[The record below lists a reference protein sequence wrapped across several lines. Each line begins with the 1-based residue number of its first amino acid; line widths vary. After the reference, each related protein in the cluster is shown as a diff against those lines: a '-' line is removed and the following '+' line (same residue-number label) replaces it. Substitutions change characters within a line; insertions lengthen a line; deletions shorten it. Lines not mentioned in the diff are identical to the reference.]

1 MNKLNIMSS
10 KKHMEPQK
18 RVISKII
25 WWNGNMS
32 PVCPRPGYF
41 TLLLSVILNFWLTGQ
56 SLPCISD
63 CSCVHWKWAELV
75 KGYLY
80 FGALRIRE
88 NVYIIG
94 QQCSRLYVL
103 VWLLSFLS
111 SHLKL
116 IVQLTID
123 TVSPSC
129 VFYGQTFHP

>member
-1 MNKLNIMSS
+1 MLASWQYHYFNNHYLFTLSPYLFYLSNQSYLNKLNIMSS
-10 KKHMEPQK
+10 KKHMEPQE

-80 FGALRIRE
+80 FGALRI
-88 NVYIIG
+88 IILKSG
-94 QQCSRLYVL
+94 RMSRLL
-103 VWLLSFLS
+103 VNNAP
-111 SHLKL
+111 
-116 IVQLTID
+116 D
-123 TVSPSC
+123 
-129 VFYGQTFHP
+129 YR